1 MGVIHLHVT
10 VYIIKCQTSENLKLK
25 IDQNVPSLCQRPN
38 FENVSHAAHRIAR
51 LSSGAGSESEKGGIM
66 GSDSS
71 YVYTPETDYQEFID
85 SDLPSSE
92 VTIAFILIIC
102 RW

>member
-1 MGVIHLHVT
+1 
-10 VYIIKCQTSENLKLK
+10 
-25 IDQNVPSLCQRPN
+25 
-38 FENVSHAAHRIAR
+38 

-92 VTIAFILIIC
+92 VNNQYVGNNIFFLVYYSQNFENLL
-102 RW
+102 